1 MCMSD
6 CTHSIVSRCAL
17 SSLSPS
23 ISVSSLLFRFYLL
36 LASTL
41 HPALIYILSSTS
53 CVSSAFFILGGGGE
67 RLSHS
72 ICDMSRNCCV
82 CANVSEP
89 WLDTN
94 TAGHYG
100 MSRVF
105 TVLGRIKL
113 HCKIAFCP
121 LAITD
126 SHSLRQSGLMHV
138 TRHLFQS
145 QTWLCGPVSPL
156 RPSYPVS
163 PVFPRGPCVPPRPH
177 STHTH
182 THMVLIT
189 KT

>member
-1 MCMSD
+1 MSD
-6 CTHSIVSRCAL
+6 CAHSIVSRCAL
-17 SSLSPS
+17 SPLSPS
-23 ISVSSLLFRFYLL
+23 ISVSSLLFHFYLL

-41 HPALIYILSSTS
+41 HPALVYILSSIS
-53 CVSSAFFILGGGGE
+53 CVSSAFFILGGWRGM

-72 ICDMSRNCCV
+72 ISDMSRNCCV
-82 CANVSEP
+82 CVNVSEP

-126 SHSLRQSGLMHV
+126 SHSLRQFGLMRM

-145 QTWLCGPVSPL
+145 QMWLRGPFSPL

-177 STHTH
+177 SKHTH
-182 THMVLIT
+182 TWF
-189 KT
+189 